1 MAPTTSGA
9 ADDTDRTLGQTPAD
23 AVGDTTKTSM
33 VDEYVEHG
41 RLCAATDRAKLE
53 ARVATHHV
61 HELMFS
67 ELPCFSVTFNGR
79 YLARILVYVS
89 HTKHI
94 YLGC

>member
-1 MAPTTSGA
+1 MTVPLPFIRYISTSYNPFTGPQ
-9 ADDTDRTLGQTPAD
+9 R
-23 AVGDTTKTSM
+23 
-33 VDEYVEHG
+33 
-41 RLCAATDRAKLE
+41 
-53 ARVATHHV
+53 V

-89 HTKHI
+89 HTKHT